1 MKNQHEVEKLVYEL
15 TRHQYLLNR
24 DMAHDLFTELSLS
37 DYIALHGIAEAASG
51 QDTEPGKTYLKDLA
65 EHLEMPMPKAS
76 KMVRKLHERG
86 LVFWS
91 HSGDGRDG
99 TYVVITDSGV
109 RAMERQANILNAYY
123 SRVIE
128 AFGYENLK
136 SLLEQISRLEDV
148 MNEVFTKG
156 AASHGLDPVK

>member
-1 MKNQHEVEKLVYEL
+1 MKNQHEVEKLAYAM
-15 TRHQYLLNR
+15 TR
-24 DMAHDLFTELSLS
+24 DIVHDLFTELSLS
-37 DYIALHGIAEAASG
+37 DYIALHSIAEAAG
-51 QDTEPGKTYLKDLA
+51 QGGSAEQTYLRDLA
-65 EHLEMPMPKAS
+65 ERLEMPIPKAS

-99 TYVVITDSGV
+99 TYVVITDSGAQ
-109 RAMERQANILNAYY
+109 AMARQAGILNAYY
-123 SRVIE
+123 RRVIE

-136 SLLEQISRLEDV
+136 NLLEQISRLEDV

-156 AASHGLDPVK
+156 AVGAWT

>member
-1 MKNQHEVEKLVYEL
+1 MKNQHEKLAYAM
-15 TRHQYLLNR
+15 TRQRYLLNR
-24 DMAHDLFTELSLS
+24 DIVHDLFTELSLS
-37 DYIALHGIAEAASG
+37 DYIALHSIAEAAG
-51 QDTEPGKTYLKDLA
+51 QGGSAEQTYLRDLA
-65 EHLEMPMPKAS
+65 ERLEMPIPKTS
-76 KMVRKLHERG
+76 KMIRKLHERG

-123 SRVIE
+123 SRVKYKILRGQKAPLE
-128 AFGYENLK
+128 
-136 SLLEQISRLEDV
+136 EQISRLEDV

-156 AASHGLDPVK
+156 AVGAWT